1 MSIKGIFPIDKW
13 DFLSES
19 ILIDLPKED
28 FDLLMA
34 HSNEKLYKKGEIL
47 FREGTYASGIF
58 YIVKGKVKKYK
69 VDEEGNEQIIYLA
82 HTGQLIGYHGI
93 LSGDQ
98 YLDSVGVMEDSRIVF
113 IPKDDFLRT
122 LQRSFIFSNR
132 LLRTLS
138 HEYTVLTNS
147 LTVLAHKTVRE
158 RLALQLVVIREKYK
172 VSGAEGN
179 PIEVN
184 ISREDLANLVGT
196 VRENVVRILTEFK
209 EDDILETKGRKI
221 IIKDVNKLVQIANFK

>member
-13 DFLSES
+13 DFKSES
-19 ILIDLPKED
+19 ILIDLPTED

-34 HSNEKLYKKGEIL
+34 HSNEKLYKKNEIL
-47 FREGTYASGIF
+47 FREGGYASGIF

-69 VDEEGNEQIIYLA
+69 VDEEGKEQIIYLA
-82 HTGQLIGYHGI
+82 HTGQLLGYHGI
-93 LSGDQ
+93 FSGDH

-113 IPKDDFLRT
+113 IPKEDLLRT
-122 LQRSFIFSNR
+122 LERSSIFSNR
-132 LLRTLS
+132 LLKALS

-172 VSGAEGN
+172 EKGVEGM
-179 PIEVN
+179 PIELN

-209 EDDILETKGRKI
+209 EDNILETKGRKI